1 MVFFVLEY
9 RKIHFTALYCL
20 KKSSKNGD
28 FWTKSMG
35 YPVWKNV
42 NFSTFWSCCFY
53 SIERRCFVLE
63 YRKRHFPSVYFLKKK
78 VGEMAIFR
86 PKPWINPFGKFQ
98 LLDFLNF
105 LFFLSRKAFFLE
117 YRKKKFYCPILHKKK
132 SSKNGLFWKKRHFPG
147 VYCIKKRLKMTI
159 FRPKPW
165 INPFGKMSIFIL
177 YDFLFL

>member
-20 KKSSKNGD
+20 KKSSKNGH

-35 YPVWKNV
+35 YRIWKNV
-42 NFSTFWSCCFY
+42 NFSTFWNCCFY
-53 SIERRCFVLE
+53 SLERRCFVLE

-86 PKPWINPFGKFQ
+86 PKPWINPFGKCQ

-105 LFFLSRKAFFLE
+105 LFFWSRKAFFLE
-117 YRKKKFYCPILHKKK
+117 YRKKKFYCSILHKKK
-132 SSKNGLFWKKRHFPG
+132 KVP
-147 VYCIKKRLKMTI
+147 KMAS
-159 FRPKPW
+159 
-165 INPFGKMSIFIL
+165 FGKKGIFLAYIA
-177 YDFLFL
+177 